1 MKEVKISIII
11 ELEKMFIPKPLDD
24 FEEQKTSVQ
33 GVTSGVMEIAGELE
47 MESDDE
53 AELQQSCDETL
64 IVEELLLM
72 GERRKYFSKW
82 NLLLMR
88 TLGIMSKMTAKNV

>member
-24 FEEQKTSVQ
+24 LEEQKTSVQ